1 MSTVARAG
9 TSVKRRIALWNVC
22 ILALVLALLGIAFRM
37 TIRASLTAD
46 LDRDMAL
53 RASRATTAWEE
64 LTPIQQAALVEAA
77 RLRRLGV
84 PGGVMDDG
92 LPARKFT
99 ESVSAVL
106 GLSADN
112 AEPDMPI
119 YSPKILSLDQRDFVT
134 GEPSSP
140 RDAIAFA
147 RAARGASSFSTVDIW
162 GHQARVYS
170 TPIHR
175 GGQVVGVLQLAR
187 SLFGVRRTVQTIT
200 GTLLMFI
207 PAALLVAWLGGLF
220 LTDRAIRPVRK
231 LRQATQRIE
240 ASRLSERLT
249 VTGDDEFA
257 ELSSTLNQMLARLE
271 TSFTQQQRFTADA
284 SHELRTPLTVIRG
297 NASLAL
303 AKDRSAEEYRE
314 SIVKIARVTETMAG
328 TVDSLLLL
336 ARADAGELRRGLS
349 AVNIGDVLDAARSD
363 VSVDAAAPISIDIS
377 DPSMQVLGNFDQLT
391 RVFSNLLIN
400 SIRHTP
406 SDGSVKMTAGVVD
419 GAVVVTVQDTGE
431 GIAPEHLPHLGE
443 RFYRVD
449 AARTGDTGGT
459 GLGLAICRSIVDAH
473 NGDMHIESQV
483 GVGTTV
489 RVTLPR
495 A

>member
-1 MSTVARAG
+1 MNSLSHAG
-9 TSVKRRIALWNVC
+9 TSVKSRIALWNVC
-22 ILALVLALLGIAFRM
+22 VLALVLAILGIAFRM
-37 TIRASLTAD
+37 TIRASLTAA
-46 LDRDMAL
+46 LDHDMAV
-53 RASRATTAWEE
+53 RAARATAAWEQ
-64 LTPIQQAALVEAA
+64 LTPIQQDALVEAA

-99 ESVSAVL
+99 ESVSAVM

-112 AEPDMPI
+112 APPDIPI
-119 YSPKILSLDQRDFVT
+119 YTPTILSLDQRDFVT
-134 GEPSSP
+134 GEPCPP

-147 RAARGASSFSTVDIW
+147 KAARGANSFSTVNIE
-162 GHQARVYS
+162 GNPARIYS

-175 GGQVVGVLQLAR
+175 SGQVVGVVQLAR
-187 SLFGVRRTVQTIT
+187 SLLGVRRTVQTIT

-220 LTDRAIRPVRK
+220 LTDRAIHPVRE

-249 VTGDDEFA
+249 VTGHDEFA

-271 TSFTQQQRFTADA
+271 ASFTQQQRFTADA

-297 NASLAL
+297 NASLSL

-314 SIVKIARVTETMAG
+314 TIAKIAQVTETMAG
-328 TVDSLLLL
+328 TVDALLLL

-349 AVNIGDVLDAARSD
+349 PVNIGDVLDAARSD
-363 VSVDAAAPISIDIS
+363 VTRDDAAQICIDVS
-377 DPSMQVLGNFDQLT
+377 DSSMQALGNFDQLT

-400 SIRHTP
+400 SVRHTP
-406 SDGSVKMTAGVVD
+406 SDGSIKMTANIAD
-419 GAVVVTVQDTGE
+419 RSIVVTVQDTGQ
-431 GIAPEHLPHLGE
+431 GIEPEHLPHLGE

-449 AARTGDTGGT
+449 AARTGQTGGT
-459 GLGLAICRSIVDAH
+459 GLGLAICRSIINAH
-473 NGDMHIESQV
+473 NGDMSIESRV
-483 GVGTTV
+483 GAGTTV

>member
-1 MSTVARAG
+1 MSNLARAG
-9 TSVKRRIALWNVC
+9 TSVKSRIALWNVC

-46 LDRDMAL
+46 LDRDMTL
-53 RASRATTAWEE
+53 RATRATAAWEQ
-64 LTPIQQAALVEAA
+64 LTAIQQDALVEAA

-92 LPARKFT
+92 PPAQRFT
-99 ESVSAVL
+99 ESVSAVM
-106 GLSADN
+106 GLSVDN
-112 AEPDMPI
+112 APPDIPI
-119 YSPKILSLDQRDFVT
+119 YAPKILTLDQHDFVT
-134 GEPSSP
+134 GKPCPP
-140 RDAIAFA
+140 RDAIGFA
-147 RAARGASSFSTVDIW
+147 KAARGAISFSTVNIE
-162 GHQARVYS
+162 GNPARVYS

-175 GGQVVGVLQLAR
+175 GGQVVGVVQLSR
-187 SLFGVRRTVQTIT
+187 SLLGVRRTVQTIT

-220 LTDRAIRPVRK
+220 LTDRAIHPVRA

-240 ASRLSERLT
+240 ASRLSERLA
-249 VTGDDEFA
+249 VTGHDEFA

-314 SIVKIARVTETMAG
+314 TITKIARVTETMAG
-328 TVDSLLLL
+328 TVDTLLLL
-336 ARADAGELRRGLS
+336 ARADAGELRRGLT
-349 AVNIGDVLDAARSD
+349 AVNIDEVLTAARIDAAGDDAARIRVD
-363 VSVDAAAPISIDIS
+363 VC

-400 SIRHTP
+400 SLRHTP
-406 SDGSVKMTAGVVD
+406 SDGSITMTASMVD
-419 GAVVVTVQDTGE
+419 RSIVVTVQDTGE
-431 GIAPEHLPHLGE
+431 GIAPEHLSHLGE

-459 GLGLAICRSIVDAH
+459 GLGLAICRSIVNAH
-473 NGDMHIESQV
+473 NGDMRIESQV

-489 RVTLPR
+489 YVTLPR